1 MGGTPYFVWHISTVQ
16 YFDDDDID
24 HIIRN
29 MDIDSFIISS
39 GTNNND
45 VDTNDINEDDAS
57 DLSESMDGM

>member
-1 MGGTPYFVWHISTVQ
+1 MCGTPYFVWHISTVQ
-16 YFDDDDID
+16 YFDDDDMD
-24 HIIRN
+24 HILGD
-29 MDIDSFIISS
+29 MDLDQFIISS